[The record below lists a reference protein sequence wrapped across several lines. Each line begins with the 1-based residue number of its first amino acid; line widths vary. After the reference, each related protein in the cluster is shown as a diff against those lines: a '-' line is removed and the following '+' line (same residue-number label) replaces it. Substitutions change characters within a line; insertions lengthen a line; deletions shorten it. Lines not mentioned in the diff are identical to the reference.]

1 MYRIVFFKI
10 PFMRGG
16 YRVPA
21 CPFGDKPITHM
32 AAYKVAEVVTD
43 LAFAETQREII
54 VDGAT
59 AVAADDG
66 KANYVYIAQTT
77 NSTVGVYKDDVRG
90 AYYWMDDLQFVGVQ
104 DGSDTPAA
112 VVTISPDVW
121 LTDFFSSQPIVQGR
135 LAQSTVAIENTPRT
149 ALQAPYYDAE
159 FLQQFDALTPGAGL
173 YIVASMTTERGE
185 IETFVAHAVGILD
198 AEEIVRHFGSA
209 AKLETRRDGA
219 AAGSYNVTCVKIYML
234 PGDFLTSSDGQLL
247 YAPDDGV
254 NGEWHIISAQGYDL
268 TVGKFIEGANIP
280 GKGLVRV
287 RNIKSPSAAAS
298 VVLYN
303 INCKSW
309 LVTPARF
316 VEISPRGGIKNPS
329 GSTPTLCAFFI
340 AGARAG
346 DDGIKIYLQVGDEFI
361 DVSDDFIVDFAVNDE
376 AVKNAQHKQLV
387 ALQTVAGA
395 IGAIGGAVGGF
406 SSGNYFG
413 GVQSIVGGV
422 ENLANLGAVKNKVAQ
437 MRGNGDVFSF
447 YSFAHTLA
455 LIVSTGIPVN
465 NGEISAVEAEYGWQY
480 DNAPYMDFNAG
491 GMASDAYYRFADVA
505 VSNMTGG
512 QGAQREVANALVSG
526 VRLVDISKL

>member
-21 CPFGDKPITHM
+21 TPFGDKPITHM

-54 VDGAT
+54 VDGDT
-59 AVAADDG
+59 AIAADDG
-66 KANYVYIAQTT
+66 MANYAYIAQTNNIT
-77 NSTVGVYKDDVRG
+77 IGNYNNDLRP
-90 AYYWMDDLQFVGVQ
+90 AYYWVDDLQFVGVAG
-104 DGSDTPAA
+104 DDTPAA

-121 LTDFFSSQPIVQGR
+121 LTDFFSSQPIVRGR
-135 LAQSTVAIENTPRT
+135 LAQSTVVIENTPRT
-149 ALQAPYYDAE
+149 ALQAPYYDVE

-198 AEEIVRHFGSA
+198 AEEIVRNFGSA
-209 AKLETRRDGA
+209 TKLETRRGGA
-219 AAGSYNVTCVKIYML
+219 VAGSYNVTCVKIYML
-234 PGDFLTSSDGQLL
+234 PGDFLTSTDGQLL
-247 YAPDDGV
+247 YAPDDGA
-254 NGEWHIISAQGYDL
+254 NGEWHIISAQDYDL
-268 TVGKFIEGANIP
+268 TVGKFIDGTDVQGA
-280 GKGLVRV
+280 GLVRV

-309 LVTPARF
+309 IVTPARF
-316 VEISPRGGIKNPS
+316 VEISPRAGMKNPS

-340 AGARAG
+340 AGARTG

-422 ENLANLGAVKNKVAQ
+422 EDVANLASAKHKVAQ

-447 YSFAHTLA
+447 YNFARTLV
-455 LIVSTGIPVN
+455 LLVSTGTPIN
-465 NGEISAVEAEYGWQY
+465 NGEIAAVENEFGWKY
-480 DNAPYMDFNAG
+480 DNAPFVEYTGTEISADNF
-491 GMASDAYYRFADVA
+491 YRFSDV
-505 VSNMTGG
+505 VVENVTGG
-512 QGAQREVANALVSG
+512 TSAAEEIATAFATG
-526 VRLVDISKL
+526 VRLVSL